1 MIISLFPVPHTY
13 LHCHFTF
20 TENGT
25 FTQLLYGCFL
35 PATFSIEKRVKK
47 IPDIY

>member
-1 MIISLFPVPHTY
+1 MIISLFLVPHTY

-35 PATFSIEKRVKK
+35 PATFSIEKRAKK